1 MVKTTF
7 AHVGLNCRDMAATER
22 FYVKHFGFR
31 RARVVPLGAAKI
43 VFLKSDS
50 TYLELFAAEGAG
62 GPDPVKGDGP
72 AAAGFRHLAFQVPD
86 VRAKLAEMGS
96 DAVVTL
102 GPLFF
107 DDFIKGWGAAWIRD
121 PDGRVIELS
130 QGYMDERNPPPLA

>member
-1 MVKTTF
+1 MKTTF
-7 AHVGLNCRDMAATER
+7 AHVGLNCRDMAVTER
-22 FYVKHFGFR
+22 FYVKHFGFK
-31 RARVVPLGAAKI
+31 RARVVPLGKDQI

-50 TYLELFAAEGAG
+50 AYLELFKANGEVPAT
-62 GPDPVKGDGP
+62 PGDGP
-72 AAAGFRHLAFQVPD
+72 QAPGFRHMAFQVAD

-121 PDGRVIELS
+121 PDGRILEIS
-130 QGYMDERNPPPLA
+130 QGYQDEKNPPPLA